1 MKKLLIY
8 IFIILTL
15 GGCIKEYNID
25 DKYKQ
30 RLVVEGRIEEGN
42 IPIVALSVNIN
53 NRNEYNSDIFSDMI
67 VRWAKVT
74 VVDDQGNKEILTGRA
89 NKDYP
94 TKFIYTG
101 YEIIGEAGRS
111 YKLIVEYSN
120 QTWEATTTIPHS
132 AKLEDIT
139 IKHYKDSLYT
149 ISAVIPPISTPCSID
164 CSLNGSRYYA
174 PTLLGVYDA
183 STVYRHIT
191 INCPLGN
198 LKSDDYITYY
208 SSSDVVKLRFNT
220 LGDFG
225 YNYWSEW
232 ENNVINS
239 VNPIFTST
247 SNMPTNIS
255 NNGIG
260 IWAGYGATYYTIG
273 KISNNESE

>member
-8 IFIILTL
+8 ISIILTL
-15 GGCIKEYNID
+15 VGCIKESYID
-25 DKYKQ
+25 DKYRQ
-30 RLVVEGRIEEGN
+30 RLVVEGRIEDGK
-42 IPIVALSVNIN
+42 IPVVSLSLNIN
-53 NRNEYNSDIFSDMI
+53 NHNEYNSDIFSDMI

-74 VVDDQGNKEILTGRA
+74 VVDDMGNKEVLTGRI

-101 YEIIGEAGRS
+101 YELIGEAGRS

-120 QTWEATTTIPHS
+120 QIWESTTTIPYS
-132 AKLEDIT
+132 AKLDDIT
-139 IKHYKDSLYT
+139 IKYHNDSLYT

-164 CSLNGSRYYA
+164 CSLNGSTYYA

-183 STVYRHIT
+183 STEYRHIT
-191 INCPLGN
+191 INCPLEN
-198 LKSDDYITYY
+198 LNRNDYITYY
-208 SSSDVVKLRFNT
+208 SSKDVVKLRFNT
-220 LGDFG
+220 LNNFG

-247 SNMPTNIS
+247 NNMPTNIS

-260 IWAGYGATYYTIG
+260 IWAGYGTTYYNIDKTAN
-273 KISNNESE
+273 KEP